1 MCVQHLPD
9 MRIDRK
15 RVDVMQRKQTD
26 TLRNLDADTGQAQ
39 QFGLGAGVIHVP
51 DSFQIDLTGRDLPGR
66 SANVFGAVAEPHRRK
81 VLGRARRQTLCRGN
95 AIVYLFTLI
104 ITDFPEKGTQ
114 IFDTLGNPRDI
125 VLLGDDKA

>member
-1 MCVQHLPD
+1 MPD

-39 QFGLGAGVIHVP
+39 QLSFSVSVIHVP
-51 DSFQIDLTGRDLPGR
+51 DSFQIDRTGRDLPCR
-66 SANVFGAVAEPHRRK
+66 SANVFGAVAEAHRCK
-81 VLGRARRQTLCRGN
+81 ILGRARRQALCRGN

-104 ITDFPEKGTQ
+104 ITGFPEKETQ
-114 IFDTLGNPRDI
+114 IFDTPGNPRDI
-125 VLLGDDKA
+125 VLLGDDEA